1 MGWYGNGHGDGLIPS
16 WYRLTRSKPSID
28 RAHQTNTQTKYFIFL
43 AWFLTTATDVHSSVL
58 IEHTAYLT
66 LTFLALG
73 CFIFPVAC
81 CVVVIVAVSYF

>member
-1 MGWYGNGHGDGLIPS
+1 MSTH
-16 WYRLTRSKPSID
+16 R
-28 RAHQTNTQTKYFIFL
+28 
-43 AWFLTTATDVHSSVL
+43 VL